1 MDAKNFAG
9 KMPKGNKIFG
19 NLKNLGI
26 FVLVVVGIVLMLSGS
41 VSAYSAIGGG
51 ICNCGNNN
59 ITSGGN
65 LTDACA
71 DCSAALNDNTYCS
84 NQVNYVGTV
93 PINNYA
99 GTCINDPPNFNNK
112 VFDCQ
117 WNTIDGDDSYPPND
131 YGIFLNG
138 NSNNTIRNCVITE
151 FWSGIFL
158 YLSDNNTIIN
168 NTVNLNNIG
177 IMVGH
182 SSDNTVVNNTA
193 KENSQGDLYISTEF
207 NSHCNNIIENNTG
220 SGDRPIKFFNS
231 SVDLQNKILSKLIL
245 CNADNSNINNVTVT
259 GSDSLK
265 NNDVYVWGTDH
276 SNLTN
281 INSSN
286 NFFGILL
293 VSSSNNT
300 LTNNTM
306 NNNTYNFN
314 INGWQNSHF
323 YHDIDTSNLVDNK
336 PIYYWTNE
344 KNAPNGCKN
353 TLISELNNTGFVA
366 LISCDNITVK
376 NLNLTKNFNGILL
389 VNTTNSKILN
399 NTASSNNFGIYLYS
413 STNNTLTN
421 NTANSNNNG
430 IYISYSSSNK
440 ILNSMA
446 SFNQW
451 NGIYLYISSK
461 NTIINN
467 ILIHNNLNY
476 TELNIT
482 GFTINFTHPTPE
494 NNSVV
499 NNSFLTIN
507 ISSNV
512 NVEEIVFN
520 WNGSEEII
528 AVYGKNWNYLKED
541 LPNGDYFYELHASS
555 CDKWTGIKRYL
566 RINDTIPP
574 EITESINIYTQE
586 TSAKII
592 WNTNEIC
599 NSSINYGEN
608 ISLESIYEN
617 SSMRKYHHIYLSNLS
632 CGTTYYYNITLC
644 DSSGNCN
651 TLGTYNFTISCGG
664 IVSGSSSSV
673 LPPISV
679 ARTKIKGHCT
689 NTGGIYAYLSPNNT
703 MDNNFMENNKNGV
716 YLSFSSNNNITD
728 NEISNNTN
736 GVYIYYNSNNNNIA
750 DNKIQNNSI
759 GIFSESS
766 SSIINNNTVCGNT
779 NLDFNSSA
787 WQSIGDNNTC
797 DNADGWHDTSVP
809 NGGCKNSCAQPS
821 INLSKTANVSSL
833 PAGGGS
839 VTYYYNVTNTGNVPL
854 NNVNVDDNKCSPI
867 NCPGTT
873 LAVGA
878 SIKCN
883 CTTPITQTT
892 TNIANVTASYMQT
905 QVSASASAT
914 VNVSPCDIDISIL
927 NLTFNPKKPVNG
939 FILNLNVSINST
951 ITATTNVTLT
961 IDGNLTENKTINL
974 LLGINYAEFTVLAKS
989 GVHNVSVHVV
999 PFDCDNNLSNNEY
1012 NKTYNAST
1020 PILLVKR
1027 TIGNLTKANE
1037 TFNITFSGTP
1047 TPPGNWTMENM
1058 TNITFNYSKSLLAY
1072 GAKKIGT
1079 GKVVMTYKGSVTV
1092 SNSYSDNGTFIV
1104 YTPSSASN
1112 ERQSRNVTIKM
1123 MDNSNPVASGNCNNL
1138 SQCTFL
1144 YDNNNTETIS
1154 LEFSV
1159 PPGTHILYY
1168 EINITTDINNFN
1180 YTIQSLNKSSNNA
1193 YLQND
1198 WLTQWTPEIQSMA
1211 QNLTQNC
1218 SSDFEKVGKISRW
1231 VYENINYDINLAGVA
1246 NNASWVF
1253 ANRTG
1258 VCAHYTNLLI
1268 SMCRSIN
1275 ISARGVY
1282 GDVYNSSSYL
1292 GGHAWAE
1299 VFMDGKWYAVDPT
1312 FNEIG
1317 FIDSGHLSAGYDLST
1332 LKSSYFSASLYGLTY
1347 IGSNIYYP
1355 DLKVLNTANITSV
1368 SQIIDITPKWRVANV
1383 VGSTVTYE
1391 ITGLF
1396 NNSRGQGYI
1405 IGNAYLWT
1413 VGGST
1418 LLSDYTH
1425 QVYVGQNESNA
1436 SWRFNIILPGLS
1448 SGSDYTLPL
1457 TISTD
1462 PTPVNSANFNALT
1475 APTFEIYNAQV
1486 PATIQ
1491 QGTTT
1496 LNVTVRNIGVR
1507 NGNTAVTFYI
1517 DNSLNATNNLNV
1529 AGISETNAT
1538 QFILNT
1544 ASLSQGI
1551 HTIKFAVGSDVFT
1564 KTITVGQLTCNISDN
1579 SPCPSNQF
1587 CNSSSQCQNLNCS
1600 ANQTAYNHG
1609 CINCVPFDLDG
1620 NNVKDIFDVVAGLE
1634 HLSEGKNISNEGCT
1648 AKDGHEINLFD
1659 LLTLID
1665 RIGTNTI

>member
-1 MDAKNFAG
+1 MVTENLKTG
-9 KMPKGNKIFG
+9 KKEFFG

-26 FVLVVVGIVLMLSGS
+26 LALVVVGIIGVLSMN
-41 VSAYSAIGGG
+41 VNAYYIDRMVTGAPTGT
-51 ICNCGNNN
+51 CYCYNC
-59 ITSGGN
+59 S
-65 LTDACA
+65 
-71 DCSAALNDNTYCS
+71 DCTNALNDNANCS
-84 NQVNYVGTV
+84 SIVKLNQSITNHTKS
-93 PINNYA
+93 
-99 GTCINDPPNFNNK
+99 CIFNPSNFNK
-112 VFDCQ
+112 KTFDCQ
-117 WNTIDGDDSYPPND
+117 GNKIDGNYSGS
-131 YGIFLNG
+131 YGIYLNG
-138 NSNNTIRNCVITE
+138 KT
-151 FWSGIFL
+151 G
-158 YLSDNNTIIN
+158 
-168 NTVNLNNIG
+168 
-177 IMVGH
+177 
-182 SSDNTVVNNTA
+182 
-193 KENSQGDLYISTEF
+193 
-207 NSHCNNIIENNTG
+207 NII
-220 SGDRPIKFFNS
+220 
-231 SVDLQNKILSKLIL
+231 
-245 CNADNSNINNVTVT
+245 
-259 GSDSLK
+259 K
-265 NNDVYVWGTDH
+265 NCIITD
-276 SNLTN
+276 
-281 INSSN
+281 
-286 NFFGILL
+286 FKYGIYLY
-293 VSSSNNT
+293 SSSNNNI
-300 LTNNTM
+300 LTNNTANSNNYGIYLDYSSNNNNLINNTANSNNYGILLYSSTNNIMKNNTM
-306 NNNTYNFN
+306 NNNTYNFG
-314 INGWQNSHF
+314 INSEKISDYYQ
-323 YHDIDTSNLVDNK
+323 DIDTSNLVDNK

-399 NTASSNNFGIYLYS
+399 NTANSNDYGIYLDYS
-413 STNNTLTN
+413 SGNILTN
-421 NTANSNNNG
+421 NTANSNNFG
-430 IYISYSSSNK
+430 ISLDFSSNN
-440 ILNSMA
+440 ILTNNTVNLNTYA
-446 SFNQW
+446 
-451 NGIYLYISSK
+451 GIYLYSSSD
-461 NTIINN
+461 NTINN
-467 ILIHNNLNY
+467 N
-476 TELNIT
+476 T
-482 GFTINFTHPTPE
+482 
-494 NNSVV
+494 
-499 NNSFLTIN
+499 
-507 ISSNV
+507 ISSN
-512 NVEEIVFN
+512 N
-520 WNGSEEII
+520 
-528 AVYGKNWNYLKED
+528 
-541 LPNGDYFYELHASS
+541 
-555 CDKWTGIKRYL
+555 
-566 RINDTIPP
+566 
-574 EITESINIYTQE
+574 
-586 TSAKII
+586 
-592 WNTNEIC
+592 
-599 NSSINYGEN
+599 
-608 ISLESIYEN
+608 
-617 SSMRKYHHIYLSNLS
+617 
-632 CGTTYYYNITLC
+632 
-644 DSSGNCN
+644 
-651 TLGTYNFTISCGG
+651 
-664 IVSGSSSSV
+664 
-673 LPPISV
+673 
-679 ARTKIKGHCT
+679 
-689 NTGGIYAYLSPNNT
+689 
-703 MDNNFMENNKNGV
+703 
-716 YLSFSSNNNITD
+716 
-728 NEISNNTN
+728 N
-736 GVYIYYNSNNNNIA
+736 GVYIYRNSNFNKISNNKILNNTETGITTSNCDYFKGTKCYGGNSNNTIEGNEIL
-750 DNKIQNNSI
+750 NNSV
-759 GIFSESS
+759 GIFSRQSNS
-766 SSIINNNTVCGNT
+766 TINNNTVCGNT

-1665 RIGTNTI
+1665 KIGTNQI